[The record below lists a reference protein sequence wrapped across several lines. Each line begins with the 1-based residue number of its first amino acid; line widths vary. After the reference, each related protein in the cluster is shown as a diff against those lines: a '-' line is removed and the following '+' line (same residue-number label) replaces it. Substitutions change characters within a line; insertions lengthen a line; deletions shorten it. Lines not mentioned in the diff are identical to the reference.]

1 MSGTASVFTPTRSQV
16 QNASARALVKV
27 GKIVNLKLKNPLD
40 VVKVMRRGVEPEA
53 VDALINKGFRGAEL
67 HWIVNPRTL
76 RHRRDKCELLTP
88 EESGRWFRAAN
99 IQALALEVLGENEKS
114 MKWLHKPRKAFDG
127 VSAMELM
134 QTETGAQL
142 VEDMLGQL
150 DAGYFA

>member
-1 MSGTASVFTPTRSQV
+1 MNGTAGVFTPSKAPA
-16 QNASARALVKV
+16 QNASARALLKV

-53 VDALINKGFRGAEL
+53 VDALISKGFRGAEL

-76 RHRRDKCELLTP
+76 RHRRDKSELLTP

-99 IQALALEVLGENEKS
+99 IQALTLEVLGDDEKA
-114 MKWLHKPRKAFDG
+114 MTWLHKPRRAFDG

-150 DAGYFA
+150 DSGYFA